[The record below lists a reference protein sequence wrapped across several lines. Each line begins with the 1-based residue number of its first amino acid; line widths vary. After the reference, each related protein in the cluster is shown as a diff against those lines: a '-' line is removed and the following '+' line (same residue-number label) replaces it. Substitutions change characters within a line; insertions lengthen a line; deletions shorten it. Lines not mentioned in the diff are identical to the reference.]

1 MAQLSVDVPH
11 ALGQNEAARRFKE
24 RLATARKEYGDRL
37 SEFRE
42 EWQDHTVSFAFRAMG
57 FAVSGHLAVG
67 PDKVRL
73 QASLPL
79 AVMVFKSTI
88 EKRIRQEVGEL
99 LAASP
104 GAASG

>member
-1 MAQLSVDVPH
+1 MAKLSVDVPH
-11 ALGQNEAARRFKE
+11 ALSQDEVARRFKE
-24 RLATARKEYGDRL
+24 KLVAARTEYQDRL
-37 SEFRE
+37 SDFHE

-57 FAVSGHLAVG
+57 MAVSGNIAVG
-67 PDKVRL
+67 ADKVRL

-79 AVMVFKSTI
+79 AVMMFKSTI
-88 EKRIRQEVGEL
+88 EKRIRQELGEL